1 MSASAFGPAPA
12 PAAGSPES
20 SSPEVAPYAF
30 EQLDAPPE
38 VMLRDVE
45 SPLAAAQAEADA
57 IRATA
62 RAEGHADGLEAGLA
76 EGRAQV
82 ADALAALQAAA
93 AELGAVRDATAEA
106 VERDAVE
113 LAVQLAEK
121 IVAGTLEVDPEL
133 VLDVV
138 RGALRRLAERR
149 RVTVLV
155 HPDDLELVRSA
166 ADAFAGELG
175 GIEHCDVQAERRLA
189 RGGAVVRT
197 DEGQIDASVETQL
210 MRARELVAGMLTH
223 PAA

>member
-1 MSASAFGPAPA
+1 MDDFSFEPLEPGPAV
-12 PAAGSPES
+12 S
-20 SSPEVAPYAF
+20 
-30 EQLDAPPE
+30 
-38 VMLRDVE
+38 LRE
-45 SPLAAAQAEADA
+45 LASPLAAAQAEADA

-76 EGRAQV
+76 EGRARL
-82 ADALAALQAAA
+82 AAALAALESAH
-93 AELGAVRDATAEA
+93 AEVVALREATAEA

-113 LAVQLAEK
+113 LAVRLAEK
-121 IVAGTLEVDPEL
+121 IVAGTLAAEPER

-155 HPDDLELVRSA
+155 HPDDLELVRA
-166 ADAFAGELG
+166 AAAAFASELG

-197 DEGQIDASVETQL
+197 DEGQVDASVETQL
-210 MRARELVAGMLTH
+210 ARARELAEAEIG
-223 PAA
+223 A

>member
-1 MSASAFGPAPA
+1 MGA
-12 PAAGSPES
+12 E
-20 SSPEVAPYAF
+20 EYAF
-30 EQLDAPPE
+30 EPLEPAP
-38 VMLRDVE
+38 VSLRELE
-45 SPLAAAQAEADA
+45 SPLAAAQAEAAA
-57 IRATA
+57 IRSSA
-62 RAEGHADGLEAGLA
+62 RAEGHADGLSAGLE

-82 ADALAALQAAA
+82 AAALAALESAH
-93 AELGAVRDATAEA
+93 AELLALRDATAEA

-121 IVAGTLEVDPEL
+121 IVAGALAVEPER

-166 ADAFAGELG
+166 AAGFAAELG
-175 GIEHCDVQAERRLA
+175 GIEHCEVQAERRLS

-197 DEGQIDASVETQL
+197 DEGQVDASIETQL
-210 MRARELVAGMLTH
+210 ARACELVAAELGG
-223 PAA
+223 

>member
-1 MSASAFGPAPA
+1 MGASVPEPYEFAPLEAAPA
-12 PAAGSPES
+12 
-20 SSPEVAPYAF
+20 VT
-30 EQLDAPPE
+30 
-38 VMLRDVE
+38 LRDLE

-76 EGRAQV
+76 EGRAQL
-82 ADALAALQAAA
+82 AAALAALEAAH
-93 AELGAVRDATAEA
+93 AELVALREATAEA

-121 IVAGTLEVDPEL
+121 VVAGTLEAKPER

-138 RGALRRLAERR
+138 RGALRRLSERR

-155 HPDDLELVRSA
+155 HPDDLELVRDA
-166 ADAFAGELG
+166 AAGFAGELG
-175 GIEHCDVQAERRLA
+175 GIEHCEVQAERRLS

-197 DEGQIDASVETQL
+197 DEGQVDASIETQL
-210 MRARELVAGMLTH
+210 ARARELVAAELGS
-223 PAA
+223 